1 MVADFFDV
9 AKLKR
14 RASLANSVKSQSI
27 SLLKGARA
35 DELEGLLTS
44 AFKRFDVADTGT
56 ITLEDFRSVIQS
68 ITVLDLSRGEI
79 SAVLTHAPCDEDG
92 LVLWEDFLLDSQE
105 IFMMLAQERQMKHL
119 SELHAKQFD
128 VNGDVQPLERA
139 QVERLCGDLVKASQ
153 LDIDPEGGETLVLS
167 FVSFNEL
174 ADSKPGT
181 PSTPKASLVS
191 QMSGIK
197 KPFLDDDQG
206 HDPWKKGEPMYK
218 DGRSVPVVDAE
229 DRALD
234 VHNVPLNTD
243 GLRRK
248 KQEPLEKLMLITIT
262 KQDKS
267 ILIECIDS
275 ADGDTKFESTMKLP
289 SLALV
294 DTEAGLGFVQRVA
307 SKVRIQR
314 DASGAETIRIR

>member
-1 MVADFFDV
+1 
-9 AKLKR
+9 
-14 RASLANSVKSQSI
+14 
-27 SLLKGARA
+27 
-35 DELEGLLTS
+35 
-44 AFKRFDVADTGT
+44 
-56 ITLEDFRSVIQS
+56 
-68 ITVLDLSRGEI
+68 
-79 SAVLTHAPCDEDG
+79 
-92 LVLWEDFLLDSQE
+92 
-105 IFMMLAQERQMKHL
+105 
-119 SELHAKQFD
+119 
-128 VNGDVQPLERA
+128 
-139 QVERLCGDLVKASQ
+139 
-153 LDIDPEGGETLVLS
+153 
-167 FVSFNEL
+167 
-174 ADSKPGT
+174 
-181 PSTPKASLVS
+181 
-191 QMSGIK
+191 
-197 KPFLDDDQG
+197 
-206 HDPWKKGEPMYK
+206 MYK

-275 ADGDTKFESTMKLP
+275 ADGDKKFESAMKLP

>member
-1 MVADFFDV
+1 M
-9 AKLKR
+9 R
-14 RASLANSVKSQSI
+14 RRSRSSSIHAVRSAPDRPGGQS
-27 SLLKGARA
+27 
-35 DELEGLLTS
+35 
-44 AFKRFDVADTGT
+44 F
-56 ITLEDFRSVIQS
+56 
-68 ITVLDLSRGEI
+68 
-79 SAVLTHAPCDEDG
+79 
-92 LVLWEDFLLDSQE
+92 
-105 IFMMLAQERQMKHL
+105 
-119 SELHAKQFD
+119 
-128 VNGDVQPLERA
+128 
-139 QVERLCGDLVKASQ
+139 
-153 LDIDPEGGETLVLS
+153 
-167 FVSFNEL
+167 
-174 ADSKPGT
+174 
-181 PSTPKASLVS
+181 STPKASLVS

-275 ADGDTKFESTMKLP
+275 ADGDKKFESAMKLP